1 MQHGLTPCRAICLLM
16 MLQVGFP
23 VPYCCADDQDTTD
36 LQKAIAYVVAHA
48 ARHELAVER
57 LTVVALGEQAAWW
70 WQVVVQGGAR
80 CWVAGF
86 ASCWVA
92 GDVLALLCVTAA
104 ASHRTWA
111 TQRWACTIC

>member
-1 MQHGLTPCRAICLLM
+1 MPVHE
-16 MLQVGFP
+16 LQVGFP

-57 LTVVALGEQAAWW
+57 LTVVALGEQAAW
-70 WQVVVQGGAR
+70 GGLPGAR
-80 CWVAGF
+80 CWVAHVASYWVAGF

-92 GDVLALLCVTAA
+92 GDVLALL
-104 ASHRTWA
+104 
-111 TQRWACTIC
+111 